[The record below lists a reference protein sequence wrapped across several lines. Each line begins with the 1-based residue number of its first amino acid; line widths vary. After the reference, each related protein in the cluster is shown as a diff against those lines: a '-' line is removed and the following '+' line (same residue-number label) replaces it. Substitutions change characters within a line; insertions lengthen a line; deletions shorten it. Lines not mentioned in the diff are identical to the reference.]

1 MLKKWIVLVMAA
13 AAFTFAQDA
22 YAPEPTEETQYEDVS
37 AYTSGAPAPET
48 PLVTINE
55 VPSSDPIFFV
65 SLHPIT
71 MLFWWAIFDIPTV
84 TLTIEGCIGP
94 SFAII
99 TRPTF
104 LYWSDSR
111 SFAFGDDEDVS
122 LVDFGVTEGLR
133 YYFGAHHKGTYIEP
147 QFIFEHISLE
157 YAYSDDRTEDVSI
170 SGNIFGGAVVIGY
183 KMVSGHFTMASDIGF
198 GYTSV
203 SLKGE
208 SKDDVA
214 EATAVGSGLT
224 GSFSVGYAF

>member
-1 MLKKWIVLVMAA
+1 MLKKWLFLVLAA
-13 AAFTFAQDA
+13 AAFSFAQDA
-22 YAPEPTEETQYEDVS
+22 YAPAPTEETQYEDMS

-55 VPSSDPIFFV
+55 VKSSDPIFFI

-71 MLFWWAIFDIPTV
+71 MLFWWAIFDIPTI
-84 TLTIEGCIGP
+84 TITIEGCVGP

-111 SFAFGDDEDVS
+111 TFGFDGNEEVS
-122 LVDFGVTEGLR
+122 VLDFGVTEGIR
-133 YYFGAHHKGTYIEP
+133 YYFGPHHQGTYVEP
-147 QFIFEHISLE
+147 QFIFEHVSLD
-157 YAYSDDRTEDVSI
+157 YTYDDEPDDNVNV
-170 SGNIFGGAVVIGY
+170 SGNIFGGAVVVGY
-183 KMVSGHFTMASDIGF
+183 KIVSGHFTMSSDIGY

-203 SLKGE
+203 SLKGRD
-208 SKDDVA
+208 KDDVA
-214 EATAVGSGLT
+214 EATAVGGGIT